1 MRLFTILL
9 AALGCLAAAASASA
23 AEPEPLE
30 QIRAAAQDY
39 VAARLGG
46 GTAQASAGSLDP
58 RLRLPACGQPLQ
70 ASAPAPNAG
79 NAWSVA
85 VHCAGPALWT
95 LYVPVRASERRQV
108 VVLLRAVAPGV
119 PVPADALAVQERDV
133 AVLTYGYMSRPEEVA
148 GKLLRRPL
156 PAGAAV
162 TPDALANPASVR
174 RGQQVTLLSQS
185 GSFVVR
191 ADGKALA
198 DGASGDR
205 IRAENLDSHRIVEGV
220 VRDAGTVEVGL

>member
-1 MRLFTILL
+1 MPRVTLL
-9 AALGCLAAAASASA
+9 SAALACLLCVAAAADVAV
-23 AEPEPLE
+23 PESLD

-39 VAARLGG
+39 VGGRLGTGAQATATPLDARL
-46 GTAQASAGSLDP
+46 
-58 RLRLPACGQPLQ
+58 RMPACGKPLE

-85 VHCAGPALWT
+85 VHCAGPAVWT
-95 LYVPVRASERRQV
+95 VYVPVRATEHRKV
-108 VVLLRAVAPGV
+108 VVLTRSLAPGM
-119 PVPADALAVQERDV
+119 PVPADALTVQERDV
-133 AVLTYGYMSRPEEVA
+133 AALSYGYLNSLDEAV
-148 GKLLRRPL
+148 GKLLRRPVA
-156 PAGAAV
+156 AGAAL
-162 TPDALANPASVR
+162 TPDALVNPASIR

-185 GSFVVR
+185 GGFVVR

-220 VRDAGTVEVGL
+220 VRDTDTVEVGL

>member
-1 MRLFTILL
+1 MRLPVVLL
-9 AALGCLAAAASASA
+9 TAVLACLAGAAASA

-46 GTAQASAGSLDP
+46 AVQASAGTLDP
-58 RLRLPACGQPLQ
+58 RLRMPACGQPLQ
-70 ASAPAPNAG
+70 AAAPAPNAG

-85 VHCAGPALWT
+85 VHCAGPAVWT

-108 VVLLRAVAPGV
+108 VVLVRALAPGQ

-133 AVLTYGYMSRPEEVA
+133 TALSYGYIDRPEDVV

-156 PAGAAV
+156 AAGAAV

-174 RGQQVTLLSQS
+174 RGQQVTLVS
-185 GSFVVR
+185 GGGGFVVR

-198 DGASGDR
+198 DGASGER
-205 IRAENLDSHRIVEGV
+205 IRAENLDTHRIVEGV
-220 VRDAGTVEVGL
+220 VRDADTVEVGL